1 MGESSD
7 IGGSREMHSSISA
20 YGKGSKN
27 KRKYLAEFPLDMI
40 DVSALSLTEFPRY
53 ELLEEKLRNTQ
64 IELAPVEARSD
75 NPCQEHEVEEP
86 DQDEW
91 DDPVVCQLQELLSSN
106 LLETFRSAIKKVVE
120 SGYSSEVAEQL
131 ILRSGLYH
139 GTKDVVSN
147 AVDGALALVS
157 REKELETSRHHVFED
172 LDSLVNYTILEMI
185 AVVREV
191 RPCLT
196 VGEAMW
202 WLLICDLNLLHAC
215 IVDRDHLSSF
225 CIPEYSGESPC
236 DSTVS
241 PLTPEAAETSDQNL
255 NKSCTSKLS
264 APRTKNSHSEMPAIA
279 AVSQLPNLKNSHVHD
294 VAITGKEGLVP
305 PGETRGKSLSTG
317 REHAPTVTQAVVE
330 EKAVLSRKGSAG
342 SSKRDMLRQKTF
354 HFEKSYK
361 GRMSKGAFKAKLTT
375 WGSMV
380 LDKSL
385 KSPSGSS
392 GVVMK
397 STYSKITTSIGA
409 NGPLP
414 DGNCNISS
422 NSTSVHQ
429 GTDAPSVL
437 SVADTV
443 FALPAVNKNNPTS
456 STLDHKPAAKA
467 KTNHTNSS
475 EVPDYYAG
483 IPYDESL
490 GKYVPQDDKEE
501 TIVNLASHMKALQ
514 KEIEVWKDWAN
525 EKVMQATRRLSKD
538 QVELKMLRQEK
549 EEADRFKKEMPA
561 LEEGSMK
568 RLSEM
573 EYAIS
578 NAAAQIDTANL
589 SIHRLE
595 NENNVL
601 KSQAEAARF
610 QALKASTNFTKAVK
624 KEQEALKGLQLAD
637 TEKIALQEELAT
649 LKHHLADLQHQLEKA
664 KTRKNQFEALWKQ
677 EEREKLKYYRQA
689 ESLKRETEQ
698 QKARTKAE
706 EDNLR
711 ETDERNLQNCMENVK
726 KLEKEISE
734 LRLESESSRIAAL
747 LRGVDIGY
755 GSGLMGSKVA
765 SACQGFQV
773 PKINKRLAVFQ
784 DNFGAG
790 AGSVRPERECVMCLT
805 EEMSVVFLPCSHQVL
820 CAECNVLHEKQG
832 MKDCPSCRTAIQQR
846 IPVRYLSA
854 QHP

>member
-1 MGESSD
+1 
-7 IGGSREMHSSISA
+7 MHSSISA

-91 DDPVVCQLQELLSSN
+91 DDP
-106 LLETFRSAIKKVVE
+106 
-120 SGYSSEVAEQL
+120 
-131 ILRSGLYH
+131 
-139 GTKDVVSN
+139 
-147 AVDGALALVS
+147 
-157 REKELETSRHHVFED
+157 
-172 LDSLVNYTILEMI
+172 
-185 AVVREV
+185 
-191 RPCLT
+191 
-196 VGEAMW
+196 
-202 WLLICDLNLLHAC
+202 
-215 IVDRDHLSSF
+215 
-225 CIPEYSGESPC
+225 
-236 DSTVS
+236 
-241 PLTPEAAETSDQNL
+241 
-255 NKSCTSKLS
+255 
-264 APRTKNSHSEMPAIA
+264 
-279 AVSQLPNLKNSHVHD
+279 
-294 VAITGKEGLVP
+294 
-305 PGETRGKSLSTG
+305 
-317 REHAPTVTQAVVE
+317 
-330 EKAVLSRKGSAG
+330 
-342 SSKRDMLRQKTF
+342 
-354 HFEKSYK
+354 
-361 GRMSKGAFKAKLTT
+361 LTT

-734 LRLESESSRIAAL
+734 LRLESESSKIAAL
-747 LRGVDIGY
+747 LRG
-755 GSGLMGSKVA
+755 
-765 SACQGFQV
+765 V

>member
-1 MGESSD
+1 MGESGD
-7 IGGSREMHSSISA
+7 IGGSRELHSSISA

-75 NPCQEHEVEEP
+75 NPCQEHEVEEL

-120 SGYSSEVAEQL
+120 SGYSSEIAEQL

-157 REKELETSRHHVFED
+157 REKELETSRRHVFED
-172 LDSLVNYTILEMI
+172 LDGLVNYTILEMI

-215 IVDRDHLSSF
+215 IVDRDHLSGF
-225 CIPEYSGESPC
+225 CIPEYSGESSC
-236 DSTVS
+236 DSTAS
-241 PLTPEAAETSDQNL
+241 PLTPEAPETSDQNL

-264 APRTKNSHSEMPAIA
+264 APRAKNSHSEMPAIA
-279 AVSQLPNLKNSHVHD
+279 AVSQLPNSKNSHVHD
-294 VAITGKEGLVP
+294 VAITGKESLFP
-305 PGETRGKSLSTG
+305 PGEMRGKSLSTS
-317 REHAPTVTQAVVE
+317 REHVPPVTQAVVE

-380 LDKSL
+380 LDKTL

-397 STYSKITTSIGA
+397 STYSKITTSIGS

-429 GTDAPSVL
+429 GTDTPSVL
-437 SVADTV
+437 SVTDTV
-443 FALPAVNKNNPTS
+443 FALPAVNKKNATS
-456 STLDHKPAAKA
+456 STLDHKPAAEA

-490 GKYVPQDDKEE
+490 GKYVPQDGKEE
-501 TIVNLASHMKALQ
+501 TIVTLASHMKALQ

-578 NAAAQIDTANL
+578 NAATQIETANL

-610 QALKASTNFTKAVK
+610 QALKSSTNFTEAVQ
-624 KEQEALKGLQLAD
+624 KEQEALKGLQSAD
-637 TEKIALQEELAT
+637 MEKNALQEELTT
-649 LKHHLADLQHQLEKA
+649 LKHHLADLQLQLEKA

-689 ESLKRETEQ
+689 ESLKREAEQ
-698 QKARTKAE
+698 QKAQTKAE

-711 ETDERNLQNCMENVK
+711 ETDERNIQNCMENIK

-747 LRGVDIGY
+747 LVGVDIGY
-755 GSGLMGSKVA
+755 GRGLMGSKVA
-765 SACQGFQV
+765 SACQDFQV

-790 AGSVRPERECVMCLT
+790 SVKPERECVMCLT

-832 MKDCPSCRTAIQQR
+832 MKDCPSCRTAIQKR
-846 IPVRYLSA
+846 IPVRYFSA

>member
-1 MGESSD
+1 MGESID

-75 NPCQEHEVEEP
+75 NPCQEHEVEEL

-106 LLETFRSAIKKVVE
+106 LFETFRSAIKKVVE
-120 SGYSSEVAEQL
+120 SGYSSEIAEQL

-225 CIPEYSGESPC
+225 CIPEYSGESSC

-264 APRTKNSHSEMPAIA
+264 APRAQNSHSEMPAIA
-279 AVSQLPNLKNSHVHD
+279 AVSQLPNSKNSHVHD

-305 PGETRGKSLSTG
+305 PGETRGKSLSSV
-317 REHAPTVTQAVVE
+317 REHVPTVTQAVVE
-330 EKAVLSRKGSAG
+330 EKAVLGRKGSAG

-437 SVADTV
+437 SVTDTV

-456 STLDHKPAAKA
+456 SALDHKPAAKV

-483 IPYDESL
+483 ILYDESL

-578 NAAAQIDTANL
+578 NAAAQIETANL

-610 QALKASTNFTKAVK
+610 QALKVSTNFTKAVQ
-624 KEQEALKGLQLAD
+624 KEQEALKGLQLGD
-637 TEKIALQEELAT
+637 TEKIALQEELTT
-649 LKHHLADLQHQLEKA
+649 LKHHSADLQHQLEKA

-677 EEREKLKYYRQA
+677 EEREKLKYYRQV
-689 ESLKRETEQ
+689 ESVKRETEQ
-698 QKARTKAE
+698 QKAQTKAE

-711 ETDERNLQNCMENVK
+711 ETDERNIQNCMENVK

-747 LRGVDIGY
+747 LGGVDIGY

-790 AGSVRPERECVMCLT
+790 SVKPERECVMCLT

-832 MKDCPSCRTAIQQR
+832 MKDCPSCRTAIQKR